1 MSRDLFLYTCT
12 ELMSDVLH
20 KKAFIRYKWIP
31 RELNGACDILAKQA
45 NTSGISTVNIVD
57 PEYEGFREKW
67 LDIISKFV

>member
-1 MSRDLFLYTCT
+1 MSRDLFLYTCA
-12 ELMSDVLH
+12 ELVSDVLH
-20 KKAFIRYKWIP
+20 KKAFFRYTCIP

-45 NTSGISTVNIVD
+45 TTSRIFTINIVD